1 MTHSLSMCSNYP
13 NSIRKIS
20 KKSGNRIQIVS
31 ERKTKHLELSHY
43 FWNISKIYFKNFDR
57 VLPSIQELSDT
68 WGLVKISCFLYILFL
83 YLLFFFKLLKHNL
96 KSKMFKN
103 SHILAPFLVGHAVLD
118 PQISITTLSTSWVIC
133 DSQGVLRWIVIYS
146 LDFFP

>member
-1 MTHSLSMCSNYP
+1 MCSNYP
-13 NSIRKIS
+13 NSIQKFS
-20 KKSGNRIQIVS
+20 KKLGNRIQIVS

-43 FWNISKIYFKNFDR
+43 FWNTSKIYFKNFVR

-68 WGLVKISCFLYILFL
+68 WGTCQNFMFFIENIFILVN
-83 YLLFFFKLLKHNL
+83 FFKLLKHNL

-118 PQISITTLSTSWVIC
+118 PQISIITLSTFWVIC
-133 DSQGVLRWIVIYS
+133 DSQGILRCDLIYLS
-146 LDFFP
+146 NFFP